1 MDYEVITLK
10 EKTAVGVS
18 VRTSNGDPD
27 MGEKIEGLWIR
38 LFQEGIYEFIP
49 GKINEK
55 ALGLYL
61 DYAGDERMEY
71 TAAAACEITKD
82 SEQSEYEV
90 FRIPEG
96 RYARFI
102 VRGDM
107 VKAVAAAWQEIWQMD
122 LPRSFVCDF
131 EEYQDDQMED
141 TEIHIYVGL
150 KD

>member
-1 MDYEVITLK
+1 MEGELAGAALK
-10 EKTAVGVS
+10 AQK
-18 VRTSNGDPD
+18 
-27 MGEKIEGLWIR
+27 
-38 LFQEGIYEFIP
+38 
-49 GKINEK
+49 K
-55 ALGLYL
+55 ALRTTSLSLTLAFLGFMLMQCFFTL
-61 DYAGDERMEY
+61 AGISTDHTYFERYQNVWDVMVTVKD
-71 TAAAACEITKD
+71 TAIED
-82 SEQSEYEV
+82 